1 MAPIIE
7 GEVLQ
12 WKYGDKGNIYILIGG
27 RLNYARMLSARLIQM
42 TDGKNLLGEI
52 RPAQEKRPKS
62 ADLSGPNE
70 TAQAVILQWS
80 LYSVSPAHILI
91 AANQAV
97 KHTNPRKPG
106 DK

>member
-12 WKYGDKGNIYILIGG
+12 WKYGDKVNIYIQLIGG
-27 RLNYARMLSARLIQM
+27 LLNYARMLSARLIQM

-52 RPAQEKRPKS
+52 RPAQEKRPKP

-70 TAQAVILQWS
+70 SAQAVILPWS
-80 LYSVSPAHILI
+80 L
-91 AANQAV
+91 
-97 KHTNPRKPG
+97 
-106 DK
+106 